1 MRLRLQNYDIQ
12 VEYKKG
18 TTMFLADTLSR
29 AYVEGEQPT
38 VPTSDVRSIKERLFA
53 FELEQIKHDE
63 ELTVSP
69 TRLQRLR
76 EETAKDEELQIL
88 TDVICNGW
96 PETLA
101 NARENDRRRKQV
113 IELYWNSRD
122 ELTTE
127 DGLVYKGHRLVIPA
141 GERSDIV
148 KSLHESH
155 IGVEGTLR
163 RARDIVY
170 WPGITAQLK
179 DYLSKCG
186 ICSSYRPK
194 QCREPLQPHAV
205 PSLPWEKVGV
215 DLFILER
222 QTFLIAVDYYSGY
235 FEVQDLSSTTG
246 NRVITVLKTW
256 FARHGIP
263 VTLVSDNGPPF
274 NSREFESFS
283 REWDF
288 HHITSSPRHPQS
300 NGRVENA
307 VKSCKSLL
315 MKARADKRDPL
326 LALLEWRNT
335 PTEGMH
341 ASPSQLLYGRRTR
354 TRLPVAKT
362 LLEPHVIT
370 NVPEMIERRKQKQK
384 HYYDQHTQELPK
396 LDNGDAIR
404 MRLPGEKEWS
414 LGQVIGDAGN
424 RSYLVE
430 VNGKQY
436 RRNRRW
442 LRATPEKLEPSETT
456 EPTELTEQTEASSEE
471 LPQPLVVPTQVVPE
485 PPSRPTRERHPPRW
499 LQDYQ

>member
-1 MRLRLQNYDIQ
+1 M
-12 VEYKKG
+12 
-18 TTMFLADTLSR
+18 
-29 AYVEGEQPT
+29 
-38 VPTSDVRSIKERLFA
+38 
-53 FELEQIKHDE
+53 
-63 ELTVSP
+63 
-69 TRLQRLR
+69 
-76 EETAKDEELQIL
+76 
-88 TDVICNGW
+88 
-96 PETLA
+96 
-101 NARENDRRRKQV
+101 
-113 IELYWNSRD
+113 
-122 ELTTE
+122 
-127 DGLVYKGHRLVIPA
+127 
-141 GERSDIV
+141 

-155 IGVEGTLR
+155 IGVEGTLH

-186 ICSSYRPK
+186 ICNRYRPE
-194 QCREPLQPHAV
+194 QCREPLQPHIV
-205 PSLPWEKVGV
+205 PNLPWEKVGV

-222 QTFLIAVDYYSGY
+222 QAFLIAVDYYSGY
-235 FEVQDLSSTTG
+235 FEVQDLSNTTS

-263 VTLVSDNGPPF
+263 VTVISDNGPPF
-274 NSREFESFS
+274 NSGDFESFS
-283 REWDF
+283 KEWDF

-354 TRLPVAKT
+354 TCLPVAKT
-362 LLEPHVIT
+362 LLEPRVIT
-370 NVPEMIERRKQKQK
+370 NVPKMIEMRKQKQK
-384 HYYDQHTQELPK
+384 HYYDQHTHELPK

-414 LGQVIGDAGN
+414 LGQVIGDVGN
-424 RSYLVE
+424 RSYQVE

-442 LRATPEKLEPSETT
+442 LRATPETLEPSETS
-456 EPTELTEQTEASSEE
+456 EPTELIEQTETSSVA
-471 LPQPLVVPTQVVPE
+471 LPQPLVLPTPVVPE
-485 PPSRPTRERHPPRW
+485 PPSRPTRERHPP
-499 LQDYQ
+499 LCG

>member
-1 MRLRLQNYDIQ
+1 MRLRLQNYNIQ

-29 AYVEGEQPT
+29 AYLEGEQST
-38 VPTSDVRSIKERLFA
+38 VPSSDVRSIKERLFA

-69 TRLQRLR
+69 TRLERLR
-76 EETAKDEELQIL
+76 KETAKDEELQIL
-88 TDVICNGW
+88 SNVICKGW
-96 PETLA
+96 LETLA
-101 NARENDRRRKQV
+101 QACENDKHQKQV
-113 IELYWNSRD
+113 IELYWNSWD

-186 ICSSYRPK
+186 ICNRYRPE
-194 QCREPLQPHAV
+194 QCREPLQPHIV
-205 PSLPWEKVGV
+205 PNLPWEKVGV

-222 QTFLIAVDYYSGY
+222 QAFLIAVDYYSGY
-235 FEVQDLSSTTG
+235 FEVQDLSNTTS
-246 NRVITVLKTW
+246 NRVIAVLKTW

-263 VTLVSDNGPPF
+263 VTVISDNGPPF
-274 NSREFESFS
+274 NSGDFESFS
-283 REWDF
+283 KEWDF

-315 MKARADKRDPL
+315 MKARADK
-326 LALLEWRNT
+326 
-335 PTEGMH
+335 
-341 ASPSQLLYGRRTR
+341 
-354 TRLPVAKT
+354 
-362 LLEPHVIT
+362 
-370 NVPEMIERRKQKQK
+370 
-384 HYYDQHTQELPK
+384 
-396 LDNGDAIR
+396 
-404 MRLPGEKEWS
+404 
-414 LGQVIGDAGN
+414 
-424 RSYLVE
+424 
-430 VNGKQY
+430 
-436 RRNRRW
+436 
-442 LRATPEKLEPSETT
+442 
-456 EPTELTEQTEASSEE
+456 
-471 LPQPLVVPTQVVPE
+471 
-485 PPSRPTRERHPPRW
+485 
-499 LQDYQ
+499 

>member
-1 MRLRLQNYDIQ
+1 M
-12 VEYKKG
+12 
-18 TTMFLADTLSR
+18 
-29 AYVEGEQPT
+29 
-38 VPTSDVRSIKERLFA
+38 
-53 FELEQIKHDE
+53 
-63 ELTVSP
+63 
-69 TRLQRLR
+69 
-76 EETAKDEELQIL
+76 
-88 TDVICNGW
+88 
-96 PETLA
+96 
-101 NARENDRRRKQV
+101 

-122 ELTTE
+122 ELTTAG
-127 DGLVYKGHRLVIPA
+127 GLVYKGHRLVIPA

-179 DYLSKCG
+179 DYLSKCS
-186 ICSSYRPK
+186 ICNSYRPE

-205 PSLPWEKVGV
+205 PNLPWEKVGV
-215 DLFILER
+215 DLFTLER
-222 QTFLIAVDYYSGY
+222 QAFLIAVDYYSGY
-235 FEVQDLSSTTG
+235 FEVQDLSNTTS

-263 VTLVSDNGPPF
+263 VTVISDNGPPF
-274 NSREFESFS
+274 NSGDFESFS
-283 REWDF
+283 KEWDF
-288 HHITSSPRHPQS
+288 HHKTSSPRHPQS

-341 ASPSQLLYGRRTR
+341 ASPSQLLFGRRTR
-354 TRLPVAKT
+354 TRLPLAKT
-362 LLEPHVIT
+362 LLEPRVIT
-370 NVPEMIERRKQKQK
+370 KVPEMIEKRKQKQK
-384 HYYDQHTQELPK
+384 HYFDQHTQELPK
-396 LDNGDAIR
+396 LDDGDAIR
-404 MRLPGEKEWS
+404 MRLPGEKKWS
-414 LGQVIGDAGN
+414 LGLVIGDIGN

-442 LRATPEKLEPSETT
+442 LRATPEKLEPSETS
-456 EPTELTEQTEASSEE
+456 EPTELTEQTETSSAE
-471 LPQPLVVPTQVVPE
+471 LPQPLVLSTPVVPE
-485 PPSRPTRERHPPRW
+485 PPSRPTRERRPPLW
-499 LQDYQ
+499 LQDYES